1 MDSFIFGVSTTAQES
16 IKQAAM
22 INLIADSTVFVPQM
36 IGDTT
41 SAQVALSTAM
51 ASASANSSYRT
62 MAKIAESSMP
72 LIRNAV
78 HIVILALFPI
88 VMLLIIVAGSKGGMV
103 LKTYLMALVVDQPLG
118 AGVRRPEF
126 LHELVRHARCR
137 RRRSTG

>member
-1 MDSFIFGVSTTAQES
+1 MTTQQASTRS
-16 IKQAAM
+16 AAM

-72 LIRNAV
+72 LIRNAI

-88 VMLLIIVAGSKGGMV
+88 VMLLIIVAGSKGGLV
-103 LKTYLMALVVDQPLG
+103 LKSYLMALLWIN
-118 AGVRRPEF
+118 
-126 LHELVRHARCR
+126 LW
-137 RRRSTG
+137 RSEEHTS